1 MQKRISKGFILV
13 LILFAIIFDVLSFV
27 PILNSIVV
35 VIGQF
40 VMACLFYL
48 AGVNIFKNKPAV
60 MYVLTTIIE
69 FMPAASALPFFLVE
83 TLAIIAL
90 SRAGRA

>member
-1 MQKRISKGFILV
+1 MQKRISNGFIIV

-27 PILNSIVV
+27 PILNVV
-35 VIGQF
+35 VVAAGQF

-60 MYVLTTIIE
+60 LYILTTIVE
-69 FMPAASALPFFLVE
+69 FIPAAASLPFFLVE

>member
-1 MQKRISKGFILV
+1 MPKRISNGFIMV

-27 PILNSIVV
+27 PILNVV
-35 VIGQF
+35 VVAVGQF

-48 AGVNIFKNKPAV
+48 AGVNVFKNKPAV
-60 MYVLTTIIE
+60 LYVLTTIVE
-69 FMPAASALPFFLVE
+69 FVPAAAVLPFFLVQ

-90 SRAGRA
+90 SRLGKA

>member
-1 MQKRISKGFILV
+1 MQRRINKGFIIV
-13 LILFAIIFDVLSFV
+13 LILFAIIFDALSFV

-35 VIGQF
+35 VAGQF

-60 MYVLTTIIE
+60 LYILTTIVE
-69 FMPAASALPFFLVE
+69 FIPAAASLPFFLVE

-90 SRAGRA
+90 SRAGKA

>member
-1 MQKRISKGFILV
+1 MQKRISRGFIIV
-13 LILFAIIFDVLSFV
+13 LILFAVIFDVLSFV
-27 PILNSIVV
+27 PILNSIIVV
-35 VIGQF
+35 AGQF

-60 MYVLTTIIE
+60 MYVLTTIVE
-69 FMPAASALPFFLVE
+69 FIPVASTLPFFLVE

-90 SRAGRA
+90 SRAEKA